1 MQRLMAKVLE
11 ETKSRET
18 AVQAHSALETEI
30 DSLTS
35 TLFEE
40 ANKMVVFERVAR
52 AKAEEKMRSLE
63 EAGQSMTGVF
73 EEVQASLRETV
84 TTLEER
90 EKEVDLLR
98 QRMHDAGVPLEESEI
113 EALARKEAKKAGI
126 IFSDGDQFVPVDPH
140 SLHADP
146 FHSPGSPAF
155 NAPPRL
161 LTQGMMPYDEFVA
174 FINYLR
180 QLRIS
185 VLSKPVDINGY
196 PHPLTSSTSSLAH
209 RGFGV
214 QPNPASTTVT
224 PTYVIS
230 PPSPAQL
237 LAPHLLLS
245 SHLSQPFL
253 KRCVEEDSDPGLRL
267 DLAPGLGFLSRRNVG
282 TAIVDGTLLIEPL
295 GRSPNATLPSPTCA
309 LCGIG
314 LEHWWTGAGLTA
326 KQGVNLANMRKVLG
340 GAGGWSISNF
350 TGSGNSS
357 SKRDPPAA
365 TSSSSSSHDHPH
377 SNLGEHF
384 PPFPNQQVHIFR
396 VNDTSTSRYPV
407 CPTYCLPRL
416 RAVCE
421 FWTYVRVMERGLLLE
436 ENFKFVAGR
445 ATGAGASQD
454 DLGANTGLGV
464 AMGGATPVIQ
474 PQEDASILSRV
485 AGGQRRSSIQLNG
498 EKIEGYE
505 FEGGVMDGHVE
516 MDGRDE
522 HLESDGEDEAK
533 PIKKPE
539 MKVVTELTKEA
550 AGEGSGSTTAGP
562 GSPVLPHSPALSTTS
577 NASAS
582 SNKPPVPKRS
592 GARAAKGGSVV
603 TTPASPTVPSSPTV
617 DSSAAASATPAPAG
631 TTGVPTPLSAT
642 KLMPPPLRRANTSQ
656 RSVSAPPDLGHMV
669 GGANGWEDRCWA
681 EVVRL
686 KESVFWARVAG
697 IGPAADGSAVPSRHA
712 RVMGTD

>member
-1 MQRLMAKVLE
+1 MAKVLE
-11 ETKSRET
+11 ETKNRET
-18 AVQAHSALETEI
+18 AVQAQSALEGEI

-52 AKAEEKMRSLE
+52 AKAEEKTKSLE
-63 EAGQSMTGVF
+63 EASQSMTSVF
-73 EEVQASLRETV
+73 EEVQVSLRETV

-90 EKEVDLLR
+90 EKEVEALR
-98 QRMHDAGVPLEESEI
+98 QRMHNAGVPLEESEM
-113 EALARKEAKKAGI
+113 EALARKEARKQGI
-126 IFSDGDQFVPVDPH
+126 IFSDGDKFVPVDPH
-140 SLHADP
+140 AFHADP
-146 FHSPGSPAF
+146 FHSPGSPSF
-155 NAPPRL
+155 GAPPRL
-161 LTQGMMPYDEFVA
+161 LTQGMLPYDEFVN

-209 RGFGV
+209 RGFGI

-245 SHLSQPFL
+245 THLSQPFL

-267 DLAPGLGFLSRRNVG
+267 DVAPGLGFLSRRNVG

-295 GRSPNATLPSPTCA
+295 GHSPSATLPSPTCA
-309 LCGIG
+309 MCGIG
-314 LEHWWTGAGLTA
+314 LEHWWTGAGLEA

-340 GAGGWSISNF
+340 GAGGWSISNL
-350 TGSGNSS
+350 TGGSS
-357 SKRDPPAA
+357 SAKREPL
-365 TSSSSSSHDHPH
+365 SSDKPHDQPH

-396 VNDTSTSRYPV
+396 VNDTSTSRYPI

-445 ATGAGASQD
+445 ATGASTSSDELGGA
-454 DLGANTGLGV
+454 ATGLGV
-464 AMGGATPVIQ
+464 AMSGATPVLQ
-474 PQEDASILSRV
+474 PQEEAGILARV
-485 AGGQRRSSIQLNG
+485 AGGPRRSSLQLNG
-498 EKIEGYE
+498 ETLEGYD
-505 FEGGVMDGHVE
+505 FEGGVMDGHQE

-522 HLESDGEDEAK
+522 HLESDDDDDDDAT
-533 PIKKPE
+533 PVKKPE
-539 MKVVTELTKEA
+539 VKVVTELAKEA
-550 AGEGSGSTTAGP
+550 SGESSAP
-562 GSPVLPHSPALSTTS
+562 GSPVVPNSPALSTTS

-592 GARAAKGGSVV
+592 GARAAKGSPVV
-603 TTPASPTVPSSPTV
+603 AAPVSPVVPSSPVV
-617 DSSAAASATPAPAG
+617 DSSALDSAPHAPAT
-631 TTGVPTPLSAT
+631 TTGVPTTLSAT
-642 KLMPPPLRRANTSQ
+642 KLMPPPLRKGHNTSQ
-656 RSVSAPPDLGHMV
+656 RSVSAPPDLGQVV

-697 IGPAADGSAVPSRHA
+697 IGPNADGSAVPSRHA
-712 RVMGTD
+712 KVMGTD

>member
-1 MQRLMAKVLE
+1 MAKVLE
-11 ETKSRET
+11 ETKNRET

-52 AKAEEKMRSLE
+52 AKAEEKTRSLE

-84 TTLEER
+84 TSLEER
-90 EKEVDLLR
+90 EKEVETLR

-113 EALARKEAKKAGI
+113 EALARKEAKKQGI
-126 IFSDGDQFVPVDPH
+126 IFSDGDQFIPADPH
-140 SLHADP
+140 SLHGDP
-146 FHSPGSPAF
+146 FHSPGSPSF

-161 LTQGMMPYDEFVA
+161 LTQGMLPYDEFVN

-245 SHLSQPFL
+245 THLSQPFL

-267 DLAPGLGFLSRRNVG
+267 DVAPGLGFLSRRNVG

-295 GRSPNATLPSPTCA
+295 GKSPNAVLPSPTCA

-340 GAGGWSISNF
+340 GGGGWSISNL
-350 TGSGNSS
+350 TGGGNSS
-357 SKRDPPAA
+357 SKRE
-365 TSSSSSSHDHPH
+365 SSSSASSHEHAH

-384 PPFPNQQVHIFR
+384 PPFPNQQVHLFR
-396 VNDTSTSRYPV
+396 VNDTSTTKYPI

-445 ATGAGASQD
+445 ATGSSASQD
-454 DLGANTGLGV
+454 DLGAGTGLGV
-464 AMGGATPVIQ
+464 AMGGATPVLQ
-474 PQEDASILSRV
+474 PQEDAGILARV
-485 AGGQRRSSIQLNG
+485 AGGPRRSSIQLNG
-498 EKIEGYE
+498 EKLEGYE

-516 MDGRDE
+516 MDGQDE
-522 HLESDGEDEAK
+522 HLESDGEEEAK
-533 PIKKPE
+533 PTKKPE
-539 MKVVTELTKEA
+539 MKVVTELAKEA
-550 AGEGSGSTTAGP
+550 AAESSGSATAGP
-562 GSPVLPHSPALSTTS
+562 GSPVLPNSPALSTTS

-592 GARAAKGGSVV
+592 GARVAKGSPVV
-603 TTPASPTVPSSPTV
+603 TTPASPIVPSSPVV
-617 DSSAAASATPAPAG
+617 DAPPAEPASAEPAPGA

-642 KLMPPPLRRANTSQ
+642 KLMPPPLRRGNTSQ
-656 RSVSAPPDLGHMV
+656 RSVSAPADLGQIV

-686 KESVFWARVAG
+686 KEAVFWARMAG

-712 RVMGTD
+712 KVMGTD